1 MQFVSFAL
9 GPRAS
14 RAQYELFRQSGHRVC
29 LHLALQTNKPGNG
42 ATGSTTSPGVLPQL
56 PGLPTEENIR
66 QCNTRTAARCTAG
79 ARRTGSRQRR
89 SLCARRAL
97 PVSVFLRLPVLPL
110 RSAAPSAGP
119 AFRYGQRRRRRGTRR
134 QRWGARFLRLDR
146 ALCAPEH
153 RAILAAEPDE
163 LVLAFYRLEALF
175 ALAPAQLV
183 LAERLPPGPRVLA
196 LLALAPLAVVLADA
210 PAPFACALFA
220 RALDAVVLAN
230 GSAAALYARP
240 PLALV
245 VTDAR
250 APCGVQ
256 PDR

>member
-1 MQFVSFAL
+1 MNQELSESRVETRCNLSAL
-9 GPRAS
+9 R
-14 RAQYELFRQSGHRVC
+14 SGHERAEPNTSFSGSQAIAYAC
-29 LHLALQTNKPGNG
+29 ISHCKQTSRGMG
-42 ATGSTTSPGVLPQL
+42 QPGVLPQL

-196 LLALAPLAVVLADA
+196 LLALAPLAVVLA
-210 PAPFACALFA
+210 
-220 RALDAVVLAN
+220 N